1 MSSIAT
7 IVCGVD
13 FSDHSKVALG
23 RAGAWAKHFRARLIV
38 VTVAEPLLVSA
49 AATTYDMDLV
59 REEVLPE
66 LRDFVVKTSASGGA
80 EIPSPEVVVLVGDP
94 ATEIIGLARRE
105 HAQLIVVA
113 THGLS
118 GYRKMLMGSTT
129 ERILRQTTVPVL
141 VSPPPEQTLPSTDS
155 PTIAV
160 GRVLAPVDFKDD
172 SVTDVGAAAALAR
185 SLGVPLLLVHVVAPL
200 KGLER
205 LRPQLDTHNR
215 VQIERAE
222 QQIQRLASEVG
233 APGSIETVVAVAV
246 GSAAE
251 EIARLAVARGAGLIV
266 MGLRNPEHIFG
277 PRPGSVAYRVLSL
290 APASVLALPP
300 GVTDVEWLHAPKA
313 AQS

>member
-1 MSSIAT
+1 MSTIAT
-7 IVCGVD
+7 IVCAVD

-23 RAGAWAKHFRARLIV
+23 RAGAWAKHFSARLIV

-59 REEVLPE
+59 RDEVLPE

-80 EIPSPEVVVLVGDP
+80 ESPPPEVVVLVGDP
-94 ATEIIGLARRE
+94 ATEIIALARRE

-118 GYRKMLMGSTT
+118 GYRKMLLGSTT

-141 VSPPPEQTLPSTDS
+141 VAPPPELTPPSADS
-155 PTIAV
+155 LTIEV
-160 GRVLAPVDFKDD
+160 GRVLAPIDFKDD
-172 SVTDVGAAAALAR
+172 SVTAVRAAAALAQ
-185 SLGVPLLLVHVVAPL
+185 SFGVPLLLVHVVAPL
-200 KGLER
+200 KGIER

-222 QQIQRLASEVG
+222 LQIQRLASGVG
-233 APGSIETVVAVAV
+233 TPASIEAVVTV
-246 GSAAE
+246 GSPAE
-251 EIARLAVARGAGLIV
+251 EIARIAVARGAGLIV
-266 MGLRNPEHIFG
+266 MGLRSQEHIFG

-290 APASVLALPP
+290 APARVLALPP
-300 GVTDVEWLHAPKA
+300 GVTDAEWLRAPIA
-313 AQS
+313 TQS